1 LDTILN
7 KLPLRKTSQKN
18 SIPVREMA
26 YEFLK
31 SSVLSG
37 HLNPGERLTEEYLA
51 KKLGVSRTPVR
62 EALHKLE
69 SEGLIKPL
77 ETRGFIVSRDSKDEV
92 EELFELRAIL
102 EGYALR
108 IICGRI
114 SEEDLKQLGRLIAG
128 AKDALRR
135 KRMEEVF
142 KWNTKFHDTLHGI
155 VVDKKR
161 LHRLLVNIRKY
172 VLRYRRDTLRYPDGG
187 KRAVDGHRKILL
199 ALRLKDRDL
208 CERMMREHIQE
219 AKVDAEQF
227 LFEKTEESMG
237 DKIRS

>member
-1 LDTILN
+1 LN

-37 HLNPGERLTEEYLA
+37 HFNPGERLTEEHLA

-108 IICGRI
+108 IISERI

-128 AKDALRR
+128 AEDGLRR

-172 VLRYRRDTLRYPDGG
+172 VLRYRMDTLQYPDGG

-199 ALRLKDRDL
+199 ALRLKDPDL

-219 AKVDAEQF
+219 AKVDAKQF
-227 LFEKTEESMG
+227 LFEKTYEDVDDRIQS
-237 DKIRS
+237 

>member
-1 LDTILN
+1 LDTILS
-7 KLPLRKTSQKN
+7 KLPLRKTSQRN
-18 SIPVREMA
+18 TIPVRERA

-37 HLNPGERLTEEYLA
+37 HLNPGERLTEEHLA
-51 KKLGVSRTPVR
+51 KRLGVSRTPVR

-69 SEGLIKPL
+69 SEGLIKAL

-108 IICGRI
+108 IISERI
-114 SEEDLKQLGRLIAG
+114 SEEDLERLNGFIERAEN
-128 AKDALRR
+128 AL
-135 KRMEEVF
+135 KRERIEEVF

-155 VVDKKR
+155 VVEKKR

-172 VLRYRRDTLRYPDGG
+172 VLRYRRDTLQYPDGG
-187 KRAVDGHRKILL
+187 KRTVDGHRKILL
-199 ALRLKDRDL
+199 ALRLRDPDL

-227 LFEKTEESMG
+227 LFETT
-237 DKIRS
+237 

>member
-1 LDTILN
+1 MT
-7 KLPLRKTSQKN
+7 
-18 SIPVREMA
+18 

-37 HLNPGERLTEEYLA
+37 HFNPGERLTEERLA

-108 IICGRI
+108 IISEKI
-114 SEEDLKQLGRLIAG
+114 SEEDLKQLDRLVAG
-128 AKDALRR
+128 AEDALRR

-172 VLRYRRDTLRYPDGG
+172 VLRYRMDTLQYPDGG

-199 ALRLKDRDL
+199 ALKLKDPDL

-219 AKVDAEQF
+219 AKADAEQF
-227 LFEKTEESMG
+227 LFERAYEDVD
-237 DKIRS
+237 DKIQS

>member
-1 LDTILN
+1 MDTILN

-37 HLNPGERLTEEYLA
+37 HFNPGERLTEEHLA

-108 IICGRI
+108 IISERI
-114 SEEDLKQLGRLIAG
+114 SEEGLKQLGKLIAG
-128 AKDALRR
+128 AEDGLRR

-172 VLRYRRDTLRYPDGG
+172 VLRYRRDTLQYPDGG

-199 ALRLKDRDL
+199 ALRLRDPDL

-227 LFEKTEESMG
+227 LFEKS
-237 DKIRS
+237 